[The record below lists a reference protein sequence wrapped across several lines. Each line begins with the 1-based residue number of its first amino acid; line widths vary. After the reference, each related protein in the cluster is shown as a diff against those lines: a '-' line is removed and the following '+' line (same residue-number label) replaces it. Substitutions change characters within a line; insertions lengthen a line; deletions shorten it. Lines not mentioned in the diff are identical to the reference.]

1 MAKNT
6 GLGKGLD
13 SLIPD
18 ISLEEDQEEETIS
31 LEDLLKKDTSEDDE
45 DLNDNQV
52 QEENQENQEDQE
64 EQQEIQDQE
73 IEEEVVDDLDD
84 SIEEKIVEVDEKV
97 EIEKIHDNEVV
108 EEDQVEEIEDISTS
122 KDDSSDASK
131 DDVKIVEEPI
141 KNIEDNDDSTQII
154 EEESHENDVDVLLTK
169 KQEEDI
175 CKVIEIVE
183 NNPRITLWSAKSAAV
198 LRYLRKTEPE
208 FSISNEASKLIEEA
222 IAEKYPEIWTLFDHL

>member
-31 LEDLLKKDTSEDDE
+31 LEDLLKKDSSDEDNE

-52 QEENQENQEDQE
+52 QEEETEEVQLEEQE
-64 EQQEIQDQE
+64 EQQENPENQE
-73 IEEEVVDDLDD
+73 QEIIEEEVVE
-84 SIEEKIVEVDEKV
+84 IKKEEL
-97 EIEKIHDNEVV
+97 

-122 KDDSSDASK
+122 KNDSSDASE

-141 KNIEDNDDSTQII
+141 QNIEDNDDSTQII

>member
-31 LEDLLKKDTSEDDE
+31 LEDLLKKDSSDEDND
-45 DLNDNQV
+45 DLNDNQI
-52 QEENQENQEDQE
+52 QEEKTEEVQLEEQE
-64 EQQEIQDQE
+64 EQQENQEQE
-73 IEEEVVDDLDD
+73 IVEEEI
-84 SIEEKIVEVDEKV
+84 IEVKKEEL
-97 EIEKIHDNEVV
+97 
-108 EEDQVEEIEDISTS
+108 EEDQIEEIEDISTS
-122 KDDSSDASK
+122 KNDSSDASE

-141 KNIEDNDDSTQII
+141 QNIEDNDDSTQII

-222 IAEKYPEIWTLFDHL
+222 LAEKYPEIWTLFDHL

>member
-31 LEDLLKKDTSEDDE
+31 LEDLLKKDSSDE
-45 DLNDNQV
+45 DNENLNDNQV
-52 QEENQENQEDQE
+52 QEEEIEEVQLEEQE
-64 EQQEIQDQE
+64 EQQENPENQEQE
-73 IEEEVVDDLDD
+73 IVEEEVVEVKK
-84 SIEEKIVEVDEKV
+84 EEL
-97 EIEKIHDNEVV
+97 

-122 KDDSSDASK
+122 KNDSSDASE

-141 KNIEDNDDSTQII
+141 QNIEDNDDSTQII

>member
-31 LEDLLKKDTSEDDE
+31 LEDLLKKDSPDE
-45 DLNDNQV
+45 DNKDLIDNQV
-52 QEENQENQEDQE
+52 QEEETEEVQLEEQE
-64 EQQEIQDQE
+64 EQQENPENQE
-73 IEEEVVDDLDD
+73 QEIIEEEVVEVKK
-84 SIEEKIVEVDEKV
+84 EEL
-97 EIEKIHDNEVV
+97 

-122 KDDSSDASK
+122 KNDSSDASE

-141 KNIEDNDDSTQII
+141 QNIEDNDDSTQII
-154 EEESHENDVDVLLTK
+154 EDESHENDVDVLLTK

>member
-31 LEDLLKKDTSEDDE
+31 LEDLLKKDSPDEDNE

-52 QEENQENQEDQE
+52 QEEETEEVQLEEQE
-64 EQQEIQDQE
+64 EQQENLENQE
-73 IEEEVVDDLDD
+73 QEIIEEEVVEVKK
-84 SIEEKIVEVDEKV
+84 EEL
-97 EIEKIHDNEVV
+97 

-122 KDDSSDASK
+122 KNDSSDASE

-141 KNIEDNDDSTQII
+141 QNIEDNDDSTQII

>member
-1 MAKNT
+1 MVKNT

-18 ISLEEDQEEETIS
+18 ISLEEDKEEETIS
-31 LEDLLKKDTSEDDE
+31 LEDLLKKDSSDEDNE
-45 DLNDNQV
+45 DLNNNKVQKVDQV
-52 QEENQENQEDQE
+52 EEQEAQQENQE
-64 EQQEIQDQE
+64 QEIV
-73 IEEEVVDDLDD
+73 EEEVVDEDIDD
-84 SIEEKIVEVDEKV
+84 SIEEEIIEIDKKEELEEK
-97 EIEKIHDNEVV
+97 EVV
-108 EEDQVEEIEDISTS
+108 EENQVEEIEDISTS
-122 KDDSSDASK
+122 KNDSSVASE